1 MTEAMQ
7 ILVGLIADARSKLK
21 RAEIRTGA
29 EARDTLDAALE
40 KLQRALHRNPVVLVA
55 GESNSGKTSVANLLS
70 GLDVLPSAV
79 IANTAVPVHLKH
91 GVVPSVAAVTNR
103 GRIPLATL
111 AVNEPLPKFLYSGL
125 ERIHVDLPSMRNAG
139 FEILDTPGCHGQVE
153 LCEEADILLWCSVAA
168 RPWTESER
176 RAVSALPAR
185 LRERSLLVI
194 THKDMLSQSEGER
207 VLDRYNEFAGELFSG
222 IVMIDA
228 ATRGFDTDW
237 LLDKPAG
244 VRIGDGHRSALES
257 SLDELID
264 EYWDHRA
271 VTGRRLCRHI
281 ARSIKPLLPAP
292 AISGKSAPVL
302 DPFATLMSNIA
313 GRLKTV

>member
-21 RAEIRTGA
+21 RAEIPTGA
-29 EARDTLDAALE
+29 DARNVLDAALDR
-40 KLQRALHRNPVVLVA
+40 LQRALHRNPVVLIA
-55 GESNSGKTSVANLLS
+55 GESNSGKTSVANLLA

-91 GVVPSVAAVTNR
+91 GVVPSVTAVTDR
-103 GRIPLATL
+103 GRIPLASL

-125 ERIHVDLPSMRNAG
+125 ERIDVDLPSMRNAG
-139 FEILDTPGCHGQVE
+139 FEILDTPGCHGKVD
-153 LCEEADILLWCSVAA
+153 LSEEADILLWCSVAA

-176 RAVSALPAR
+176 RAVSDLPAR

-194 THKDMLSQSEGER
+194 THKDMLSEAECER
-207 VLDRYNEFAGELFSG
+207 VFGRYEEFAGTLFYG

-228 ATRGFDTDW
+228 ATRSFHAGGP
-237 LLDKPAG
+237 LNGRAG
-244 VRIGDGHRSALES
+244 VRIGDGDQSDLEAGFN
-257 SLDELID
+257 ELID
-264 EYWDHRA
+264 DYWDHRA

-281 ARSIKPLLPAP
+281 ARSMKPLLPTP
-292 AISGKSAPVL
+292 AINGKSGPST
-302 DPFATLMSNIA
+302 DPFANLLSNIA
-313 GRLKTV
+313 GRLATI